1 MFFQSDGLNSAI
13 RIAVMK
19 WRCAVCGYVHE
30 GDIPPEKCPVC
41 GADRDLF
48 EEVSEPAEPD
58 ETSAPSGRAVEEPV
72 QENAT
77 SLFARLVLK
86 HHIHPVSAHI
96 PNGVLPVSVIFV
108 IFSMLFGS
116 PVLQTVAKYNI
127 AIVLL
132 VLPFVV
138 FTGYLEW
145 KNRYM
150 ASFTK
155 LFVVKMI
162 AAATTMVSLALVV
175 VWWFVVPEI
184 LQSPIQH
191 KAVFI
196 LLNVIGLSA
205 AGCAGFLGG
214 KLVFKD

>member
-1 MFFQSDGLNSAI
+1 MK
-13 RIAVMK
+13 K
-19 WRCAVCGYVHE
+19 WRCAVCGYVHDGE
-30 GDIPPEKCPVC
+30 IPPDKCPVC
-41 GADRDLF
+41 GADRDVF
-48 EEVSEPAEPD
+48 EEIVEPVVPD
-58 ETSAPSGRAVEEPV
+58 EATSSSGRAMEEPA
-72 QENAT
+72 QENAAG
-77 SLFARLVLK
+77 LFTRLVLK
-86 HHIHPVSAHI
+86 HHVHPVSAHI

-108 IFSMLFGS
+108 ILSMMFGS

-132 VLPFVV
+132 VLPVVV

-155 LFVVKMI
+155 LFVAKMI
-162 AAATTMVSLALVV
+162 AATTTIVAFALVI
-175 VWWFVVPEI
+175 VWWFVAPEI
-184 LQSPIQH
+184 LQSPIQQ

-205 AGCAGFLGG
+205 AGLAGFLGG
-214 KLVFKD
+214 KLVFKDRGF

>member
-1 MFFQSDGLNSAI
+1 MK
-13 RIAVMK
+13 K
-19 WRCAVCGYVHE
+19 WRCTVCGYVHDGE
-30 GDIPPEKCPVC
+30 VPPDKCPVC
-41 GADRDLF
+41 GADSDLF
-48 EEVSEPAEPD
+48 EEVVEPVVPGEG
-58 ETSAPSGRAVEEPV
+58 SSFSGSAVEEPV

-77 SLFARLVLK
+77 GLFVRLVLK
-86 HHIHPVSAHI
+86 HHMHPVSAHI

-108 IFSMLFGS
+108 FLSMIFGA

-132 VLPFVV
+132 VLPVVV

-155 LFVVKMI
+155 LFVAKMI
-162 AAATTMVSLALVV
+162 AATTTIVAFTLVI
-175 VWWFVVPEI
+175 VWWFAVPEI
-184 LQSPIQH
+184 LQSPIQQ
-191 KAVFI
+191 KALFI

-205 AGCAGFLGG
+205 AGLAGFLGG
-214 KLVFKD
+214 KLVFKDRDF

>member
-1 MFFQSDGLNSAI
+1 MK
-13 RIAVMK
+13 K
-19 WRCAVCGYVHE
+19 WRCTVCGYVPDGE
-30 GDIPPEKCPVC
+30 IPPDKCPVC

-48 EEVSEPAEPD
+48 EEAAEPVVSD
-58 ETSAPSGRAVEEPV
+58 EASSSSGSAMEKTV
-72 QENAT
+72 QGKET
-77 SLFARLVLK
+77 GIFARLVLK
-86 HHIHPVSAHI
+86 HHVHPVSAHI

-108 IFSMLFGS
+108 ILSMILGS

-132 VLPFVV
+132 VLPVVV

-155 LFVVKMI
+155 LFVAKMI
-162 AAATTMVSLALVV
+162 AATTTIVAFALVM
-175 VWWFVVPEI
+175 VWWFVAPEI
-184 LQSPIQH
+184 LQSPIQQ

-205 AGCAGFLGG
+205 AGLAGFLGG
-214 KLVFKD
+214 KLVFKDRDF

>member
-1 MFFQSDGLNSAI
+1 MK
-13 RIAVMK
+13 K
-19 WRCAVCGYVHE
+19 WRCAVCGYVHDGE
-30 GDIPPEKCPVC
+30 FPPDKCPVC
-41 GADRDLF
+41 GADRDMF
-48 EEVSEPAEPD
+48 EEVVEPVVPD
-58 ETSAPSGRAVEEPV
+58 EATSSGSAMEKPA
-72 QENAT
+72 QENVT
-77 SLFARLVLK
+77 GLFTRLVLK

-108 IFSMLFGS
+108 ILSMMFGS
-116 PVLQTVAKYNI
+116 PVLQTVAKYNV

-132 VLPFVV
+132 VLPVVV

-155 LFVVKMI
+155 LFVAKMI
-162 AAATTMVSLALVV
+162 AATTTIVAFALVI
-175 VWWFVVPEI
+175 VWWFVAPEI
-184 LQSPIQH
+184 LQSPIQQ

-205 AGCAGFLGG
+205 AGLAGFLGG
-214 KLVFKD
+214 KLVFKDRDF

>member
-1 MFFQSDGLNSAI
+1 MK
-13 RIAVMK
+13 K
-19 WRCAVCGYVHE
+19 WRCAVCGYVHDGE
-30 GDIPPEKCPVC
+30 IPPDKCPVC
-41 GADRDLF
+41 GADRDVF
-48 EEVSEPAEPD
+48 EEVAEPVVPD
-58 ETSAPSGRAVEEPV
+58 EASSSSGSAVDEPV

-77 SLFARLVLK
+77 GLFTRLVLK
-86 HHIHPVSAHI
+86 HHMHPVSAHI

-108 IFSMLFGS
+108 ILSMMFGS

-132 VLPFVV
+132 VLPGVV

-155 LFVVKMI
+155 LFVAKMI
-162 AAATTMVSLALVV
+162 AATTTIVAFTLVI
-175 VWWFVVPEI
+175 VWWFVAPEI
-184 LQSPIQH
+184 LQSPIQQ

-205 AGCAGFLGG
+205 AGLAGFLGG
-214 KLVFKD
+214 KLVFKDRDF

>member
-1 MFFQSDGLNSAI
+1 MK
-13 RIAVMK
+13 K
-19 WRCAVCGYVHE
+19 WRCTVCGYVHDGE
-30 GDIPPEKCPVC
+30 APPDQCPVC
-41 GADRDLF
+41 GADSDLF
-48 EEVSEPAEPD
+48 EEVVEPVVPD
-58 ETSAPSGRAVEEPV
+58 EAGTSSGGAVKEPV

-77 SLFARLVLK
+77 GLFTRLVLK
-86 HHIHPVSAHI
+86 HHMHPVSAHI

-108 IFSMLFGS
+108 ILSMIFGA

-132 VLPFVV
+132 VLPVVV

-155 LFVVKMI
+155 LFVAKMI
-162 AAATTMVSLALVV
+162 AATTTMVAFALVI
-175 VWWFVVPEI
+175 VWWFVAPEI
-184 LQSPIQH
+184 LQSPMQQ

-196 LLNVIGLSA
+196 LLNVIGVSA
-205 AGCAGFLGG
+205 AGLAGFLGG
-214 KLVFKD
+214 KLVFKDRNF

>member
-1 MFFQSDGLNSAI
+1 MK
-13 RIAVMK
+13 K
-19 WRCAVCGYVHE
+19 WRCTVCGYVHDGE
-30 GDIPPEKCPVC
+30 VPPDKCPVC
-41 GADRDLF
+41 GADSDLF
-48 EEVSEPAEPD
+48 EEVVEPVV
-58 ETSAPSGRAVEEPV
+58 PSKASSSSGSAVEEPV

-77 SLFARLVLK
+77 GLFVRLVLK
-86 HHIHPVSAHI
+86 HHMHPVSAHI

-108 IFSMLFGS
+108 ILSMIFGS

-132 VLPFVV
+132 VLPVVV

-155 LFVVKMI
+155 LFVAKMI
-162 AAATTMVSLALVV
+162 AATTTIVAFALVI
-175 VWWFVVPEI
+175 VWWFAAPEI
-184 LQSPIQH
+184 LQSPIQQ
-191 KAVFI
+191 KALFI

-205 AGCAGFLGG
+205 AGLAGFLGG
-214 KLVFKD
+214 KLVFKDRDF